1 MTADDKIRDLKCSM
15 ILTEKQQ
22 KISALSSRKLDKYQY
37 LTGEETLPSNQRQ
50 TIEQTKFACSPLGK
64 AWEKQTKRLKIKYK
78 NK

>member
-37 LTGEETLPSNQRQ
+37 LTGEETLPSNQRKKQ
-50 TIEQTKFACSPLGK
+50 QNKLSLHVLLQ
-64 AWEKQTKRLKIKYK
+64 EKLEK
-78 NK
+78 NKQND

>member
-37 LTGEETLPSNQRQ
+37 LTGEETLPSNQR
-50 TIEQTKFACSPLGK
+50 K
-64 AWEKQTKRLKIKYK
+64 KQ
-78 NK
+78 